1 VQNTV
6 GGVTKTYKVLSDLT
20 KAEAQVLV
28 DSNVKLH
35 LAPTIV
41 TTANELPNTL
51 NMTEATNGTLIK
63 LSLIDTDAADG
74 NTITLNWG
82 GQTITVTLTGAD
94 IAAGFVDVPVTLA
107 QLTAET
113 AAGTSEA
120 VAASV
125 TLLSGST
132 VVAQSGAQA
141 IDVNFVLPTTPI
153 ISAGFS
159 AAPLWSTTNTSS
171 SLAGIPEAYYDALTA
186 TVPSTAPSEID
197 KTLWYSEAVSAGNLG
212 TVLRVALPTATPS
225 NATTNAPVPTVAG
238 DTVTVRWGDL
248 TLTATVSATHITN
261 RYVDFTVTQAQ
272 LESQTFGNVTVSASV
287 TSAASGNTSLT
298 SPLVVNWN
306 YDLPLA
312 QLASLSQGF
321 EIHGNVSGG
330 KLGLSNEN
338 QGAQNVGDVN
348 GDGYDDIELTNLNGT
363 RYIVYGGDR
372 LGAVNVS
379 QLTQAG
385 NSFGFVITGTNLLQ
399 PTRGGD
405 INGDGLSDL
414 LIGNGT
420 NSYIV
425 FGKTSSIGQVAL
437 ASLGTNGFAFTS
449 TSSINEPSVVGDVNG
464 DGYEDMLFNNS
475 SNFNNYLVFGG
486 TNFTPGGSVALPT
499 GTSGTLAT
507 GTGTGTSYVNISGG
521 GYNSGGILPT
531 LSGDFNGDGYGDFA
545 LAQVPTTSGTG
556 PVYVY
561 YGSSNV
567 AAWSNA
573 TLTSPTNGRGF
584 VLNGLTGLNSIKFS
598 TTNAGDING
607 DGLDDIAFSD
617 GTTTAYVMFGKT
629 NSTSLNVTDLAAG
642 NGGFIIRGGTNN
654 PSNSVVTDTDVI
666 GDFNGDGLADFVVSN
681 TNLYIG
687 GATVGGAYLI
697 YGRTATTA
705 LTLDSLNATD
715 GFRISGF
722 SSTAGKLLG
731 RTASAAGDINGDG
744 LADLVITTYQGETV
758 GSVADAGI
766 TRVVYGG
773 VEKLESMTFQAAN
786 GDAIGTTGAD
796 TLNGTS
802 GNNQLV
808 GGDGNDTLTGN
819 GGADVLYGGRG
830 NDTIVVNAD
839 NVAKMSLSGTSQAI
853 ARIDGGSG
861 IDTLRLDGA
870 GILLDLST
878 ISGPALQNIEKIDL
892 TGSGDNTLKLRLT
905 DMLQGFDDSNVFNSS
920 NTTSG
925 LAAKVTRNQLMV
937 DGNTGDKLHLTDLA
951 SWTVSGTDM
960 VANGQTYK
968 VYNHNTSAAQL
979 LVDADI
985 SVSSTVSPLV
995 LDLNGDGVQTL
1006 AMAAGVRFDLDADGL
1021 ADQAGWVAPTD
1032 GLLARDL
1039 NGDGRID
1046 SGLELFGN
1054 ATRLPDGAVAKN
1066 GFEALAA
1073 LDANGDARI
1082 DALDAAYAQL
1092 LVWQDL
1098 NSDGLSDAG
1107 ELRSLAQVGVQS
1119 IDLAYR
1125 SDQTSWQEGNLIGER
1140 SSFTWADGREAEV
1153 ADVWL
1158 QTVPGSTTAG
1168 VPPLRLDDLL
1178 SGPLPNPPKPAA
1190 TTAGP
1195 QASTPVLTLA
1205 DLLGANAGQDPARW
1219 ADAAQQVDWRLLV
1232 GRPGETDQL
1241 HATVPA

>member
-1 VQNTV
+1 
-6 GGVTKTYKVLSDLT
+6 
-20 KAEAQVLV
+20 
-28 DSNVKLH
+28 
-35 LAPTIV
+35 
-41 TTANELPNTL
+41 
-51 NMTEATNGTLIK
+51 
-63 LSLIDTDAADG
+63 
-74 NTITLNWG
+74 
-82 GQTITVTLTGAD
+82 
-94 IAAGFVDVPVTLA
+94 
-107 QLTAET
+107 
-113 AAGTSEA
+113 
-120 VAASV
+120 
-125 TLLSGST
+125 
-132 VVAQSGAQA
+132 
-141 IDVNFVLPTTPI
+141 
-153 ISAGFS
+153 
-159 AAPLWSTTNTSS
+159 
-171 SLAGIPEAYYDALTA
+171 
-186 TVPSTAPSEID
+186 
-197 KTLWYSEAVSAGNLG
+197 
-212 TVLRVALPTATPS
+212 LRVALPTAEFS
-225 NATTNAPVPTVAG
+225 APVPTVVG
-238 DTVTVRWGDL
+238 DTVTVRWGDQ
-248 TLTATVSATHITN
+248 TLTALVSATNITN

-272 LESQTFGNVTVSASV
+272 LESQSFGNVTVSASV

-306 YDLPLA
+306 YNLPLA
-312 QLASLSQGF
+312 ELASLSQGF
-321 EIHGNVSGG
+321 EIQGNVSAGRLAYSNER
-330 KLGLSNEN
+330 LGLV
-338 QGAQNVGDVN
+338 NVGDVN
-348 GDGYDDIELTNLNGT
+348 GDGFDDVEVSSIDGT
-363 RYIVYGGDR
+363 RYIVYGGNR

-379 QLTQAG
+379 QMSVAG
-385 NSFGFVITGTNLLQ
+385 NSFGFTITGAGTLE

-414 LIGNGT
+414 LIGGR
-420 NSYIV
+420 II
-425 FGKTSSIGQVAL
+425 FGKTTSIGQVAIG
-437 ASLGTNGFAFTS
+437 SLGTNGFTFTGTGTAGS
-449 TSSINEPSVVGDVNG
+449 MPTVVGDVNG
-464 DGYEDMLFNNS
+464 DGYEDMLFNS
-475 SNFNNYLVFGG
+475 DANNYLVFGG
-486 TNFTPGGSVALPT
+486 TNFTPSGSVAMPT

-507 GTGTGTSYVNISGG
+507 GTGSGATYVRITGSGA
-521 GYNSGGILPT
+521 NKSGSILT
-531 LSGDFNGDGYGDFA
+531 TQQGDFNGDGYSDFA
-545 LAQVPTTSGTG
+545 LAQVPFNGTTGPAYVFFGSASVAPWTTS
-556 PVYVY
+556 
-561 YGSSNV
+561 
-567 AAWSNA
+567 

-584 VLNGLTGLNSIKFS
+584 VISGFTGGASLKFS
-598 TTNAGDING
+598 TANSGDING
-607 DGLDDIAFSD
+607 DGMDDLVFSD
-617 GTTTAYVMFGKT
+617 GESRGFVLFGKT
-629 NSTSLNVTDLAAG
+629 GSTSVTLSDLVAG
-642 NGGFIIRGGTNN
+642 NGGFVI
-654 PSNSVVTDTDVI
+654 NSTTTGLTDIDVV
-666 GDFNGDGLADFVVSN
+666 GDFNGDGLADFVVGSK
-681 TNLYIG
+681 TIVS
-687 GATVGGAYLI
+687 ATAIGGAYLI

-705 LTLDSLNATD
+705 LTLEALSPTQ
-715 GFRISGF
+715 GFRIDGY
-722 SSTAGKLLG
+722 TATTGTQLG
-731 RTASAAGDINGDG
+731 QTVSAAGDMNGDG
-744 LADLVITTYQGETV
+744 FADLMIGAQQGEAV
-758 GSVADAGI
+758 GAVAGAGVV
-766 TRVVYGG
+766 RVVYGG
-773 VEKLESMTFQAAN
+773 VDKLESMTFQSAN

-830 NDTIVVNAD
+830 NDTIVANAD
-839 NVAKMSLSGTSQAI
+839 NVAKMSQSGTAQAI

-892 TGSGDNTLKLRLT
+892 TGSGDNTLKLSLT

-951 SWTVSGTDM
+951 NWTVSGTDA

-1021 ADQAGWVAPTD
+1021 ADRAGWVAPTD

-1054 ATRLPDGAVAKN
+1054 ATRLPDGAAAKN

-1082 DALDAAYAQL
+1082 DALDAAYGQL

-1107 ELRSLAQVGVQS
+1107 ELRSLAQAGVQS

-1125 SDQTSWQEGNLIGER
+1125 SDQTSWQQGNLIGER

-1241 HATVPA
+1241 HAAVHA

>member
-1 VQNTV
+1 VQ
-6 GGVTKTYKVLSDLT
+6 
-20 KAEAQVLV
+20 
-28 DSNVKLH
+28 
-35 LAPTIV
+35 
-41 TTANELPNTL
+41 
-51 NMTEATNGTLIK
+51 
-63 LSLIDTDAADG
+63 
-74 NTITLNWG
+74 
-82 GQTITVTLTGAD
+82 
-94 IAAGFVDVPVTLA
+94 
-107 QLTAET
+107 
-113 AAGTSEA
+113 
-120 VAASV
+120 
-125 TLLSGST
+125 
-132 VVAQSGAQA
+132 
-141 IDVNFVLPTTPI
+141 
-153 ISAGFS
+153 
-159 AAPLWSTTNTSS
+159 
-171 SLAGIPEAYYDALTA
+171 
-186 TVPSTAPSEID
+186 
-197 KTLWYSEAVSAGNLG
+197 
-212 TVLRVALPTATPS
+212 LPTAG
-225 NATTNAPVPTVAG
+225 AAVPTVAG
-238 DTVTVRWGDL
+238 DTVTVNWGSQ
-248 TLTATVSATHITN
+248 TLSAVTLSATNITNQYVDVTVS
-261 RYVDFTVTQAQ
+261 QAQ
-272 LESQTFGNVTVSASV
+272 LLSQAFGNVTVSASV

-298 SPLVVNWN
+298 SPLVVNWS

-321 EIHGNVSGG
+321 EIHGNVSSG

-348 GDGYDDIELTNLNGT
+348 GDGYDDIELTDLNGT

-425 FGKTSSIGQVAL
+425 FGKTSSIGRVAL

-561 YGSSNV
+561 YGSSSV
-567 AAWSNA
+567 AAWNNA

-584 VLNGLTGLNSIKFS
+584 VLNGLTGLNSMKFS

-796 TLNGTS
+796 TLPGTS

-830 NDTIVVNAD
+830 NDTIVANAD
-839 NVAKMSLSGTSQAI
+839 NVAKLSLSGTAQAI
-853 ARIDGGSG
+853 ARVDGGSG
-861 IDTLRLDGA
+861 IDTFQLAGA
-870 GILLDLST
+870 GILLDLSLVR
-878 ISGPALQNIEKIDL
+878 GPALQNIEKIDL
-892 TGSGDNTLKLRLT
+892 TGSGNNTLKLSLA
-905 DMLQGFDDSNVFNSS
+905 DMLQSFDDSNVFNSS

-937 DGNTGDKLHLTDLA
+937 DGDTGNKVVLTDLA
-951 SWTVSGTDM
+951 SWTAAGTNV
-960 VANGQTYK
+960 VANGETYV
-968 VYNHNTSAAQL
+968 VYNHNTSAQQL
-979 LVDADI
+979 LIDQGI
-985 SVSSTVSPLV
+985 LVSAV
-995 LDLNGDGVQTL
+995 L
-1006 AMAAGVRFDLDADGL
+1006 
-1021 ADQAGWVAPTD
+1021 
-1032 GLLARDL
+1032 
-1039 NGDGRID
+1039 
-1046 SGLELFGN
+1046 
-1054 ATRLPDGAVAKN
+1054 
-1066 GFEALAA
+1066 
-1073 LDANGDARI
+1073 
-1082 DALDAAYAQL
+1082 
-1092 LVWQDL
+1092 
-1098 NSDGLSDAG
+1098 
-1107 ELRSLAQVGVQS
+1107 
-1119 IDLAYR
+1119 
-1125 SDQTSWQEGNLIGER
+1125 
-1140 SSFTWADGREAEV
+1140 
-1153 ADVWL
+1153 
-1158 QTVPGSTTAG
+1158 
-1168 VPPLRLDDLL
+1168 
-1178 SGPLPNPPKPAA
+1178 
-1190 TTAGP
+1190 
-1195 QASTPVLTLA
+1195 
-1205 DLLGANAGQDPARW
+1205 
-1219 ADAAQQVDWRLLV
+1219 
-1232 GRPGETDQL
+1232 
-1241 HATVPA
+1241 